1 VEIYE
6 KRGSKLIKVD
16 LNAAT
21 RKIFVN
27 GTHRTRSPE
36 ATLDA
41 YSHFMPLMGI
51 TRLANITGLDR
62 IGLPVIVAVRPNSRA
77 LSTSQG
83 KGDTIAAA
91 KASAL
96 MESIETWH
104 AERINK
110 PLIYDSY
117 VALSKRVLTA
127 DISRLPQRNDSTL
140 FIQRPITWIEG
151 CDVATG
157 ESIWVP
163 YASVML
169 NFVFQNGHVS
179 QFESGSNGLASG
191 NHPCEA
197 VCHALCEVIE
207 RDAVSL
213 WELMPEAERNSRQID
228 LSTIKSPAL
237 RQTLDCLHKHDIVV
251 GIWDITSDINVPVF
265 YAVIVED
272 PDSPN
277 WRAVSTSAGYGAHL
291 DPDIALSRALNEA
304 IQSRLTTIS
313 GSRDDL
319 FPSDYVRASN
329 KSDHA
334 TAIDIITN
342 PAPTR
347 SVSITGP
354 AVSDTFEADLRTLL
368 LCLSNVGINRV
379 IVVDLTI
386 SEIGIPVVKVVVPG
400 LEGHPTPLSRH
411 GARAQALL
419 KDQSK

>member
-1 VEIYE
+1 MV
-6 KRGSKLIKVD
+6 KVD
-16 LNAAT
+16 LNAVT
-21 RKIFVN
+21 RKVFVD
-27 GTHRTRSPE
+27 GTHRTRAPE
-36 ATLDA
+36 ETLAA
-41 YSHFMPLMGI
+41 YSRFMPMMGI

-104 AERINK
+104 AERIRG
-110 PLIYDSY
+110 PLLHESQ
-117 VALSKRVLTA
+117 VALSKSVLTA
-127 DISRLPQRNDSTL
+127 DITRLPQRNDSTL
-140 FIQRPITWIEG
+140 SVRRPITWIEG
-151 CDVATG
+151 YDLATG

-191 NHPCEA
+191 NRHCEA

-213 WELMPEAERNSRQID
+213 WELMPESERSSRQVE
-228 LSTIKSPAL
+228 LATITSPAL
-237 RQTLDCLHKHDIVV
+237 RRTLDHLREHDIVV
-251 GIWDITSDINVPVF
+251 GIWDITSDVGVPVF

-277 WRAVSTSAGYGAHL
+277 WRGVSTSAGYGAHL

-329 KSDHA
+329 KSDHS
-334 TAIDIITN
+334 TAIDIIN
-342 PAPTR
+342 HPGPARRMP
-347 SVSITGP
+347 VDGP
-354 AVSDTFEADLRTLL
+354 AVSDHFEADLRTLL
-368 LCLSNVGINRV
+368 ACLSNVGIDRV

-386 SEIGIPVVKVVVPG
+386 PEIGIPVVKVVVPG

-411 GARAQALL
+411 GLRAQAFL
-419 KDQSK
+419 KERSK

>member
-1 VEIYE
+1 M
-6 KRGSKLIKVD
+6 GHKLVKVD
-16 LNAAT
+16 LNAVT
-21 RKIFVN
+21 RKVFVD

-36 ATLDA
+36 ETLEA
-41 YSHFMPLMGI
+41 YSRFMPMMGI

-104 AERINK
+104 AERIGS
-110 PLIYDSY
+110 PLLYESHA
-117 VALSKRVLTA
+117 ALSKRALTA
-127 DISRLPQRNDSTL
+127 DITRLPQRNDATL
-140 FIQRPITWIEG
+140 SPGRPITWIEG
-151 CDVATG
+151 YDVATG

-169 NFVFQNGHVS
+169 NFVFQTGHVS

-191 NHPCEA
+191 NHHCEA

-207 RDAVSL
+207 RDAMSL
-213 WELMPEAERNSRQID
+213 WELLPESERNARQID
-228 LSTIKSPAL
+228 LNTVTSPTL
-237 RQTLDCLHKHDIVV
+237 RRTLDLLHRHDIVV
-251 GIWDITSDINVPVF
+251 GIWDISSDVNVPVF

-319 FPSDYVRASN
+319 FPADYVRASN

-334 TAIDIITN
+334 TAIDIIRH

-347 SVSITGP
+347 PMPLDGP
-354 AVSDTFEADLRTLL
+354 AVSDHFEADLRTLL
-368 LCLSNVGINRV
+368 SCLANVGIERV

-386 SEIGIPVVKVVVPG
+386 PEVGIPVVKVVVPG

-411 GARAQALL
+411 GLRAEAFL
-419 KDQSK
+419 KDRSK